1 MSVVSVYEQ
10 QADVLVNP
18 IASKDPDLTK
28 AGAVSSHFNKVAGP
42 ELQQACTFVYFH

>member
-1 MSVVSVYEQ
+1 VLCQ

-28 AGAVSSHFNKVAGP
+28 AGAVPYLFSQIAGP
-42 ELQQACTFVYFH
+42 ELQKACIFNMLFC